1 MKITLP
7 YGSKNLNLSIQDK
20 NLSNI
25 IQSHELTSLNNPT
38 TLIKNALQDPLGT
51 GQLEKIAK
59 PGDSVAIVVDDH
71 TRPLPSKIL
80 LPPVLQILEDT
91 GITNTDITII
101 IGTGTHQAPPFETIG
116 MLLGEE
122 IIRKYP
128 VIHTDQ
134 DASTFVNVGTSL
146 YHHDIE
152 VLKEYVQSDIKI
164 VISDIE
170 YHYFAGFGGTRKS
183 ILPAIASKRTIQM
196 NHAMMFD
203 KYATTGSRKKN
214 PINIEMEEAMRLA
227 GCDFSLSCVLNS
239 QHQIVG
245 AWAGNPEHV
254 MDEGVKL
261 VDNMYRSTITKKP
274 DIVLVAA
281 DGAPHDINLYQALK
295 ALYTAAQVV
304 KKKGWIILV
313 AECAE
318 GMGSNLYQEWL
329 QRYQTAEEIKKA
341 LEDDFKIGAHK
352 AYYHRQAVEKCTI
365 GLISSLHES
374 FVKNLLGFHP
384 FPSPQQALD
393 HALQEIGNK
402 AKVLVIPNGT
412 TSHVKLGKKNKPVNQ
427 AELV

>member
-1 MKITLP
+1 MRITLP
-7 YGSKNLNLSIQDK
+7 YGSKNLDVSIPKGNLLD
-20 NLSNI
+20 I
-25 IQSHELTSLNNPT
+25 IQSHELTSSNNPT
-38 TLIKNALQDPLGT
+38 TLIETALQNPLGT
-51 GQLEKIAK
+51 GKLGKIAK
-59 PGDSVAIVVDDH
+59 TGDSVAIVVDDH

-80 LPPVLQILEDT
+80 LPPVLQILEDA
-91 GITNTDITII
+91 GVTNTDITII
-101 IGTGTHQAPPFETIG
+101 IGTGTHQAPSFETIG

-122 IIRKYP
+122 IIREYS
-128 VIHTDQ
+128 VMHTDQ
-134 DASTFVNVGTSL
+134 DASTFVNVGTSS

-152 VLKEYVQSDIKI
+152 VLKEYVQADIKI
-164 VISDIE
+164 IISDIE

-203 KYATTGSRKKN
+203 KYATTGSRRKN
-214 PINIEMEEAMRLA
+214 PINIEMEESMMLA

-245 AWAGNPEHV
+245 AWAGDPEQV

-261 VDNMYRSTITKKP
+261 VDNMYKSTITKKP

-281 DGAPHDINLYQALK
+281 DGSPHDINLYQALK

-304 KKKGWIILV
+304 KKNGWIILV

-352 AYYHRQAVEKCTI
+352 AYYHRQAVETCTI
-365 GLISSLHES
+365 GLISTLHKS

-384 FPSPQQALD
+384 FSNPQQALD
-393 HALQEIGNK
+393 HALQNVGSK
-402 AKVLVIPNGT
+402 AQVLVIPNGT
-412 TSHVKLGKKNKPVNQ
+412 TSHVRLSRTKK
-427 AELV
+427 